1 MERWSASSA
10 HADMSATAACAL
22 GPHGGVALGSGVFG
36 HPPLESGAAIA
47 VAFWTREKSVSAPPA
62 VATAADICAR
72 WGPNSPLP
80 SGVPSIARSSAVMD
94 AASGGVIANPSA
106 CALARSI
113 AAPMIRTRG
122 ARTSPGVSAGA
133 ASKSRA
139 ILQPSG
145 PSFTALRCA
154 SAAASVAGSPGERSA
169 RAAVIAA
176 ATVGSAIV
184 QPSGR
189 ARVPRARASVRS
201 SIVHFVF
208 FSLVS
213 SCWPSHS
220 PCPRWSRRDAPLR
233 RRAPIARVS
242 RALVGVAIPPARRS
256 RRRISVA
263 TLAMHYACVVV
274 AASDGGDRAGG
285 DRPPSRPDARKSSS
299 QTCIEPDTETTAL
312 AIVRDTPLSP
322 LMGRLR
328 QKHREFHYPEI
339 GLTLRLNQRWDAAGA
354 GTGAAVW
361 DSAELLARYM
371 ASSGAARAFN
381 PDALKDDAE
390 AAGAGAGVGSRDRD
404 RRRLQK
410 QRCIQTPQ
418 RSRGTGGRTPWWW
431 SWAAGSVY
439 RPWWR
444 RRWAPGCCAPTGTI

>member
-1 MERWSASSA
+1 MAPPTANSTTASKRRDRSVASSLAVTPAGIQSLNAVNASARACSGKLPSHTTAWSVHVTSSRASCIASVTSCGCDLERWSASSA

-176 ATVGSAIV
+176 ATAGSAIV

-189 ARVPRARASVRS
+189 ARVPRARGVCAEVDC
-201 SIVHFVF
+201 
-208 FSLVS
+208 SL
-213 SCWPSHS
+213 CF
-220 PCPRWSRRDAPLR
+220 L
-233 RRAPIARVS
+233 
-242 RALVGVAIPPARRS
+242 
-256 RRRISVA
+256 
-263 TLAMHYACVVV
+263 
-274 AASDGGDRAGG
+274 
-285 DRPPSRPDARKSSS
+285 
-299 QTCIEPDTETTAL
+299 
-312 AIVRDTPLSP
+312 
-322 LMGRLR
+322 
-328 QKHREFHYPEI
+328 
-339 GLTLRLNQRWDAAGA
+339 
-354 GTGAAVW
+354 
-361 DSAELLARYM
+361 
-371 ASSGAARAFN
+371 
-381 PDALKDDAE
+381 
-390 AAGAGAGVGSRDRD
+390 
-404 RRRLQK
+404 
-410 QRCIQTPQ
+410 
-418 RSRGTGGRTPWWW
+418 
-431 SWAAGSVY
+431 
-439 RPWWR
+439 
-444 RRWAPGCCAPTGTI
+444 

>member
-1 MERWSASSA
+1 MASRWDLGCSATRRWSPARRSPWLFGRGRRACPRRPRSPPRLISA
-10 HADMSATAACAL
+10 RGG
-22 GPHGGVALGSGVFG
+22 GPTL
-36 HPPLESGAAIA
+36 
-47 VAFWTREKSVSAPPA
+47 RCPPA
-62 VATAADICAR
+62 FRASR
-72 WGPNSPLP
+72 
-80 SGVPSIARSSAVMD
+80 GVPRSWTQPRAGSSRIRPRVP
-94 AASGGVIANPSA
+94 V
-106 CALARSI
+106 ARSI

-201 SIVHFVF
+201 SIVYFVF

-256 RRRISVA
+256 RRPSPWRRWRCTTRASSSPRPMGATGPAGIA
-263 TLAMHYACVVV
+263 RRRGPTLARARRRR
-274 AASDGGDRAGG
+274 ASSPTP
-285 DRPPSRPDARKSSS
+285 RPP
-299 QTCIEPDTETTAL
+299 
-312 AIVRDTPLSP
+312 
-322 LMGRLR
+322 
-328 QKHREFHYPEI
+328 
-339 GLTLRLNQRWDAAGA
+339 RWP
-354 GTGAAVW
+354 
-361 DSAELLARYM
+361 
-371 ASSGAARAFN
+371 SSGTR
-381 PDALKDDAE
+381 PC
-390 AAGAGAGVGSRDRD
+390 
-404 RRRLQK
+404 RR
-410 QRCIQTPQ
+410 
-418 RSRGTGGRTPWWW
+418 
-431 SWAAGSVY
+431 SWAA
-439 RPWWR
+439 
-444 RRWAPGCCAPTGTI
+444 CARSIESSITPRSDSR